1 MFPTGKKAITS
12 SKLNKKNVKLKEN
25 IYYDVKAMFW
35 NNGSLSNNIDNMLV
49 EQVKY
54 YTYPYITI
62 LHSIFNNVL

>member
-1 MFPTGKKAITS
+1 
-12 SKLNKKNVKLKEN
+12 
-25 IYYDVKAMFW
+25 MFW